1 MRSRICINGSCSS
14 QYLGVFPMPLANVYG
29 MCNNYSAASFME
41 SESNDC
47 TQIVDLETECD
58 TTLNPLFWTEYLN
71 IYYGRTL
78 SSEYKPVTVTNIYK
92 LVNNAD
98 HPDVYEYTLVS
109 GAVGPSVL
117 DVSTSTRKCTNFLKE
132 IVYTVEVEEKP
143 AEADI
148 SRTAYLNIKS
158 ISADIVIEDTAIS
171 SPLDSVTGKAMTSVH
186 QKFSIKFVK
195 KLDDTQPI

>member
-1 MRSRICINGSCSS
+1 MRSRICIAGKCTS

-78 SSEYKPVTVTNIYK
+78 SSEYKPVTVNTIFK
-92 LVNNAD
+92 LVQNAQF
-98 HPDVYEYTLVS
+98 PDVYEYVQVS

-117 DVSTSTRKCTNFLKE
+117 DASTSTRKCTNFLKE
-132 IVYTVEVEEKP
+132 IAYTVEVEEKP

-148 SRTAYLNIKS
+148 SKTAYLNIKS
-158 ISADIVIEDTAIS
+158 ISADIVIEDDAIS
-171 SPLDSVTGKAMTSVH
+171 QPIDTETGKAMNSVH
-186 QKFSIKFVK
+186 QKFSI
-195 KLDDTQPI
+195 